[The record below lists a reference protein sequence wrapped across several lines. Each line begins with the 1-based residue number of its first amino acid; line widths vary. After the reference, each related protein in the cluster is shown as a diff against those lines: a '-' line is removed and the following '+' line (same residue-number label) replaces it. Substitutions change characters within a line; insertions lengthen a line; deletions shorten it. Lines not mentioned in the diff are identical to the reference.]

1 MLPKCMFTSVRKWI
15 FVACVL
21 SLTSSVLGQSQQ
33 GLEPSSFPAETLPLT
48 NPPPPLA
55 KPFDPSQPLKMDV
68 PETDIEPADGVHW
81 YYPWTWFP
89 LDGWTNSVELGIN
102 GSEGNSQSYSF
113 QTGARFKRKVET
125 SLFELR
131 MTHNRT
137 QSLGLLTQNN
147 SLIFADYE
155 RPFSSSPWSIFTK
168 SGLEFDSFKAFDYRF
183 NLNSGLSYRWR
194 DTKDLRLVSR
204 FGSGTSREF
213 GGPNNDWIPE
223 AVFGGD
229 YEHQVN
235 ERHKLIL
242 KVDYFPNWTD
252 FADFRVVSDFAWEY
266 LLSQE
271 RNLSLK
277 LGGTD
282 RYDSTPNGLKPND
295 INYNLLLL
303 YKF

>member
-1 MLPKCMFTSVRKWI
+1 MLPKCMFTAVRAWI
-15 FVACVL
+15 FVACL
-21 SLTSSVLGQSQQ
+21 MSLTSSVLGQSQQ

-68 PETDIEPADGVHW
+68 PETEIEPADGVHW

-113 QTGARFKRKVET
+113 QSGARFKRKVET

-147 SLIFADYE
+147 SLFFADYE

-183 NLNSGLSYRWR
+183 NVNSGLSYRWR

-213 GGPNNDWIPE
+213 GGPNNNWIPE

-235 ERHKLIL
+235 DRNKLIL

-252 FADFRVVSDFAWEY
+252 FSDYRVVSDFAWEY

>member
-1 MLPKCMFTSVRKWI
+1 MLPKCMFTAVRAWI
-15 FVACVL
+15 FVACL
-21 SLTSSVLGQSQQ
+21 MSLTSSVLGQSQQ

-55 KPFDPSQPLKMDV
+55 KPFDPTKPLKMDV

-113 QTGARFKRKVET
+113 QSGARFKRKVET

-147 SLIFADYE
+147 SLFFADYE

-183 NLNSGLSYRWR
+183 NVNSGLSYRWR

-213 GGPNNDWIPE
+213 GGPNNNWIPE

-235 ERHKLIL
+235 DRNKLIL

-252 FADFRVVSDFAWEY
+252 FSDYRVVSDFAWEY

>member
-1 MLPKCMFTSVRKWI
+1 MLPKCMFISVRAWI
-15 FVACVL
+15 FVACL
-21 SLTSSVLGQSQQ
+21 TSLTSSVFGQNQQ

-55 KPFDPSQPLKMDV
+55 KPFDPSKPLKMDV

-183 NLNSGLSYRWR
+183 NLNTGLSYRWR

-213 GGPNNDWIPE
+213 GGPNNNWIPE

-229 YEHQVN
+229 YEHQVT
-235 ERHKLIL
+235 ERNKLIL

-252 FADFRVVSDFAWEY
+252 FSDFRVVSDFAWEY

-295 INYNLLLL
+295 INYNVLLL